1 MKKKDIKKP
10 KFNRYLIAA
19 LIPAL
24 IVALVIN
31 LTGYYYTDQM
41 TQEILSSGSNSPSN
55 ELLTSVIDLYF
66 SDRTEDTETD
76 YLKGL
81 SKVYAQ
87 YSMAPCDYHEILD
100 GSDLII
106 STRISGF
113 ALMDQTFYR
122 SGQRKL

>member
-31 LTGYYYTDQM
+31 LSGYYYTDQM
-41 TQEILSSGSNSPSN
+41 TQEILSIGSNSPSN

-81 SKVYAQ
+81 
-87 YSMAPCDYHEILD
+87 
-100 GSDLII
+100 
-106 STRISGF
+106 
-113 ALMDQTFYR
+113 
-122 SGQRKL
+122 